1 MHRHLT
7 LVLTICSLGWVS
19 TAGKPVL
26 AEHALLSPSE
36 IQQINME
43 QAWQRQLSVPAARQ
57 SIIDHKIFVHTDST
71 KQYVEVVGKAKS
83 ADKAGPDKAGSEN
96 PGVDGVASPE
106 GVIYARYLLE
116 VTEPDAGGDS
126 TSLTGASLTGGSRR
140 SLEGMMSSDHRRIG
154 GLGKAAFGRGEFA
167 SSGLLDR
174 AEAERLARND
184 IRRLKRRGID
194 AEIKSREVRRVRLYT
209 LCNDGTIECRDAE
222 TGELVWLRRI
232 GTPGRGYGGMGMSDD
247 FLTVVNGGEMIRL
260 DTHNGEVFGT
270 DELRYV
276 PLRGVRHCGD
286 YAIVP
291 SIGNRIIAY
300 PLHDPH
306 RDIFQEMVSGD
317 ALAMP
322 VNAIGSNKVAWGS
335 ANGYVY
341 VMEVSGEPAVQFRLD
356 TDGIVNGAPAAAP
369 GERFFF
375 GSEAGQIY
383 GLRATRTG
391 VVLWSQP
398 TGDPIYDSPY
408 FFDEKV
414 LFRSTYGNLF
424 CVDAATGVGV
434 WDQPVGSIGQVISVL
449 DGRIFARTLSRS
461 MVVIDLKSGSVLHR
475 LDSVNPMVLQ
485 ANVQTDRIYLV
496 DDGGTIQCIRPPG
509 KDIPTIAVQA
519 EEKQEE
525 AADSD
530 KDPKKARPSIPAN
543 DPFGAGGADPFGAGG
558 AADPFAPAG
567 GGAAD
572 PFAPAGGSDPF
583 APSGDG
589 ADPFGGNPF

>member
-1 MHRHLT
+1 MHRHSTLT
-7 LVLTICSLGWVS
+7 LSICSLGWVLS
-19 TAGKPVL
+19 AGMPAH
-26 AEHALLSPSE
+26 AEHSLLSPNE
-36 IQQINME
+36 VHQIDME
-43 QAWQRQLSVPAARQ
+43 EAWQRQLSVPAAKQ
-57 SIIDHKIFVHTDST
+57 SIVDHKIFVHTDST
-71 KQYVEVVGKAKS
+71 KQYVEVVGKAS
-83 ADKAGPDKAGSEN
+83 AAKKTDAGGA
-96 PGVDGVASPE
+96 ASPE

-116 VTEPDAGGDS
+116 VTEPDAD
-126 TSLTGASLTGGSRR
+126 GGSTTLTRAAHR
-140 SLEGMMSSDHRRIG
+140 SSVGMMSSDHRRIG

-167 SSGLLDR
+167 SSGLLDL

-209 LCNDGTIECRDAE
+209 LCDDGTIECRDAE
-222 TGELVWLRRI
+222 TGELVWLRRV
-232 GTPGRGYGGMGMSDD
+232 GTPNSGYGGMGMSDD

-260 DTHNGEVFGT
+260 DTHNGQIFGT
-270 DELRYV
+270 EQLRYV
-276 PLRGVRHCGD
+276 PLRGVRHCGNH
-286 YAIVP
+286 AIVP

-300 PLHDPH
+300 PLDDSH

-322 VNAIGSNKVAWGS
+322 VKAIGSRKVCWGS
-335 ANGYVY
+335 ANGFVY
-341 VMEVSGEPAVQFRLD
+341 VMEVSGEPAIQFRLN

-369 GERFFF
+369 GDRFFF

-391 VVLWSQP
+391 IVLWSQP

-424 CVDAATGVGV
+424 CVDAADGKPI
-434 WDQPVGSIGQVISVL
+434 WDQPIGSISQVISVL
-449 DGRIFARTLSRS
+449 DGRIFARTLSGS
-461 MVVIDLKSGSVLHR
+461 MVVIDLSSGSVIHR
-475 LDSVNPMVLQ
+475 LNSISPMVLQ
-485 ANVQTDRIYLV
+485 TNIETDRIYLV
-496 DDGGTIQCIRPPG
+496 NHRGTIQCLRPPG
-509 KDIPTIAVQA
+509 KDMPTIATQTEA
-519 EEKQEE
+519 KLEEK
-525 AADSD
+525 DSG
-530 KDPKKARPSIPAN
+530 KDQQKAKPSAPAT
-543 DPFGAGGADPFGAGG
+543 DPFGAGAADPFGAGG
-558 AADPFAPAG
+558 GADPFAPAG

>member
-19 TAGKPVL
+19 VAGMPVH
-26 AEHALLSPSE
+26 AEHSLLSPNE
-36 IQQINME
+36 LQQIDME
-43 QAWQRQLSVPAARQ
+43 EAWQRQLSVPAAKQ
-57 SIIDHKIFVHTDST
+57 SIVDHKIFVHSDST

-83 ADKAGPDKAGSEN
+83 PDPKKASANGA
-96 PGVDGVASPE
+96 ASPL

-116 VTEPDAGGDS
+116 VIEPDAGDDS
-126 TSLTGASLTGGSRR
+126 TTLTRAAHR
-140 SLEGMMSSDHRRIG
+140 SSVGMMSSDHRRIG

-209 LCNDGTIECRDAE
+209 LCDDGTIECRDAE
-222 TGELVWLRRI
+222 TGELVWLRRV
-232 GTPGRGYGGMGMSDD
+232 GTPNSGYGGMGMSDD

-260 DTHNGEVFGT
+260 DTHNGQVFGT
-270 DELRYV
+270 DQLRYV

-286 YAIVP
+286 HAIVP

-300 PLHDPH
+300 PLDNPH

-322 VNAIGSNKVAWGS
+322 AKAIGSNKVAWGS
-335 ANGYVY
+335 ANGFVY
-341 VMEVSGEPAVQFRLD
+341 VMEVSGEPSIQFRLN

-369 GERFFF
+369 GDRFFF

-391 VVLWSQP
+391 LVLWSQP

-408 FFDEKV
+408 FFEEKV

-424 CVDAATGVGV
+424 CVDAANGMGI
-434 WDQPVGSIGQVISVL
+434 WDHQVGSIAQVISVL
-449 DGRIFARTLSRS
+449 DGRIFARTLSGS
-461 MVVIDLKSGSVLHR
+461 MVVIDLKSGAVVHR
-475 LDSVNPMVLQ
+475 LDSVSPMVLQ
-485 ANVQTDRIYLV
+485 TNIETDRIYLV
-496 DDGGTIQCIRPPG
+496 NSQGTIQCIRPPG
-509 KDIPTIAVQA
+509 KDMPTIASQT
-519 EEKQEE
+519 EEKQGEE
-525 AADSD
+525 EDSG
-530 KDPKKARPSIPAN
+530 KDQKKAKPTSPTS
-543 DPFGAGGADPFGAGG
+543 DPFGAGAADPFGAGG
-558 AADPFAPAG
+558 GADPFAPAG

-589 ADPFGGNPF
+589 ADPFGDSPF